1 MERLLG
7 TFEGDTEEIEG
18 FALQRGGTG
27 DEVEG
32 LSARQARGE
41 AVFGNGGEVVEQ
53 GAEAVDGGAVIGV
66 LGASLF
72 LSSGRGR
79 CRGDAGGALGR
90 SGVMVVEEQGGEAS
104 THVPFEVVGEHA
116 QQDVG
121 ADPVGRI
128 VMNGAHLE
136 VDGFEA
142 TEGALDPAP
151 SRSHNS
157 PNSI

>member
-1 MERLLG
+1 MPSGVGRVMRLK
-7 TFEGDTEEIEG
+7 
-18 FALQRGGTG
+18 
-27 DEVEG
+27 V
-32 LSARQARGE
+32 SARQARGE

-53 GAEAVDGGAVIGV
+53 GAEAVDGGAVRC
-66 LGASLF
+66 SLF
-72 LSSGRGR
+72 LSTGEV
-79 CRGDAGGALGR
+79 RGDAGGALGR
-90 SGVMVVEEQGGEAS
+90 SGVMVVEEHS

-142 TEGALDPAP
+142 TEGALDL
-151 SRSHNS
+151 RLL
-157 PNSI
+157 